1 MKAFYKVGI
10 KSIGLSILT
19 ALISPLLLLL
29 LGFLFN
35 SIFGGG
41 LIVRLLTYGG
51 YNIFITIACFLL
63 CRKYPISVWYAPIIC
78 NASSIM
84 GSINEPDFWGPFIL
98 YVLGWGV
105 SLSAGILG
113 SVIGH
118 RRAEQAYK

>member
-1 MKAFYKVGI
+1 MKVFYKTGI
-10 KSIGLSILT
+10 KSIAFSIMT

-41 LIVRLLTYGG
+41 LIVRALTYGG
-51 YNIFITIACFLL
+51 YTIYIAIACFFL

-78 NASSIM
+78 NASSIV
-84 GSINEPDFWGPFIL
+84 GSINEPDFWGPYIL
-98 YVLGWGV
+98 YVLGWVV

-118 RRAEQAYK
+118 RRAKQV